1 MTDDILG
8 VRRPEREM
16 LSDFLTWYRQVIVNK
31 VAGLSLG
38 DASRPMTPT
47 GLSPLGIVKHLASV
61 EAGWFRDTFAGE
73 SFGSEV
79 SNTDSFRLAAEDTVE
94 SVTAA
99 YLDECAHSGEVVAAT
114 RSLDQLSARPSNT
127 YGHVSLRWIL
137 VHMLEETARHAGHL
151 DLMRES
157 LDGHIG
163 D

>member
-1 MTDDILG
+1 MLG
-8 VRRPEREM
+8 
-16 LSDFLTWYRQVIVNK
+16 DFLSWYRQVIVNK
-31 VAGLSLG
+31 ASGLSLG

-47 GLSPLGIVKHLASV
+47 GLSPLGIIKHLAWA

-73 SFGSEV
+73 PIGTEV
-79 SNTDSFRLAAEDTVE
+79 PNADSFRLAAEDTVE

-99 YLDECAHSGEVVAAT
+99 YHNECAHSRAIVDGT
-114 RSLDQLSARPSNT
+114 RSLDQLSARPSTN

-157 LDGHIG
+157 LDGRTG